1 MPRKGASS
9 SAANSKTAQ
18 KESCCICCQPVT
30 PGKDEA
36 LFCVGKCQQWLH
48 RYCASVTIHQYK
60 EINDNSEEFLCP
72 TCCRERYREQISEL
86 TNSVS
91 ELKQEI
97 VQLKE
102 SISNLSSSSQA
113 ESAAQSKQRSYKSAV
128 QDAHGR
134 DGRPRRRHAHRPGRA
149 QAQVSHPPAKP
160 TKDRESHPRS
170 SEPVAKVVVEG
181 ARRLWGTRSETSST
195 AVRKAISSL
204 CRGYNCSHLRIRRKT
219 KVLANNRLSWWFVL
233 HDSEE
238 SLKELENLW
247 EPLRLQTDWKIES
260 CLMPAPDHPPSTSPP
275 NLTDP
280 HAQQSSDSPSNCT
293 NIVEPHA
300 NPAIVTDA
308 DHGAGSAAETECEP
322 EQVTNLHPAQE
333 AGEGDAGL
341 ERPLPHP

>member
-102 SISNLSSSSQA
+102 SISNLSSTIR
-113 ESAAQSKQRSYKSAV
+113 KLN
-128 QDAHGR
+128 
-134 DGRPRRRHAHRPGRA
+134 RRHSQSRGATHQLCKMRMVAMDVPDVA
-149 QAQVSHPPAKP
+149 THI
-160 TKDRESHPRS
+160 DRE
-170 SEPVAKVVVEG
+170 E
-181 ARRLWGTRSETSST
+181 
-195 AVRKAISSL
+195 RK
-204 CRGYNCSHLRIRRKT
+204 
-219 KVLANNRLSWWFVL
+219 
-233 HDSEE
+233 
-238 SLKELENLW
+238 LK
-247 EPLRLQTDWKIES
+247 
-260 CLMPAPDHPPSTSPP
+260 
-275 NLTDP
+275 
-280 HAQQSSDSPSNCT
+280 
-293 NIVEPHA
+293 
-300 NPAIVTDA
+300 
-308 DHGAGSAAETECEP
+308 
-322 EQVTNLHPAQE
+322 
-333 AGEGDAGL
+333 
-341 ERPLPHP
+341 